1 MEDEGKMFRELKFLL
16 ALWKTN
22 LASVMEYRIAFISQ
36 SIGMILNDGVYF
48 LVWIIFFD
56 RFKDI
61 RGWGLTDMYIVFG
74 VSAGAFGLAGMLFG
88 NAFNLADIIVRGRL
102 DYYLS
107 LPRPTLLH
115 VLASR
120 TVPSG
125 FGDFLYGFISYIA
138 SGQFSMDG
146 LARFILAVLL
156 ATTTFVAFL
165 VIVQSLAFWLGTGGA
180 FTSMAINAIVT
191 FALYPITLF
200 DHTAK
205 FLLFTIVP
213 AAFMGAVPAGFVRD
227 FAWNL
232 LGQMTLAAVGFMAL
246 ALLLFRLGLQ
256 RYESGSAIQVEV

>member
-1 MEDEGKMFRELKFLL
+1 MKEIKFLS
-16 ALWKTN
+16 ALWKNN
-22 LASVMEYRIAFISQ
+22 LSAAMEYRAAFISQ

-61 RGWGLTDMYIVFG
+61 RGWQLTDMFMVFG

-88 NAFNLADIIVRGRL
+88 NAFNLGDIIVNGRL

-120 TVPSG
+120 AVPSG
-125 FGDFLYGFISYIA
+125 FGDFLYGFISYFA
-138 SGQFSMDG
+138 SGQFSPGG
-146 LARFILAVLL
+146 LGRFILALLL
-156 ATTTFVAFL
+156 ATVVFVSFL

-180 FTSMAINAIVT
+180 VTDIAINAMVT

-200 DHTAK
+200 NNSAK
-205 FLLFTIVP
+205 LILFIVIP
-213 AAFMGAVPAGFVRD
+213 AAFMGAVPAGFVHS
-227 FAWNL
+227 FSWSS
-232 LGQMTLAAVGFMAL
+232 LGLMSVASVGFLAM
-246 ALLLFRLGLQ
+246 ALLLFHLGLR

>member
-1 MEDEGKMFRELKFLL
+1 VKELKFLT
-16 ALWKTN
+16 ALWKIN
-22 LASVMEYRIAFISQ
+22 LASALEYRVAFISQ

-61 RGWGLTDMYIVFG
+61 RGWQLTDMFIVFG

-88 NAFNLADIIVRGRL
+88 NAFNLGDIIVSGRL

-120 TVPSG
+120 VVPSG
-125 FGDFLYGFISYIA
+125 FGDFLYGFISYFA
-138 SGQFSMDG
+138 SGQFNLGG
-146 LARFILAVLL
+146 LGRFILALFL
-156 ATTTFVAFL
+156 AMVVFVSFL
-165 VIVQSLAFWLGTGGA
+165 VIIQSLAFWLGTSGSITGI
-180 FTSMAINAIVT
+180 AINAMIT

-200 DHTAK
+200 NNTAK
-205 FLLFTIVP
+205 LILFLIIP
-213 AAFMGAVPAGFVRD
+213 AAFMGAVPAGFVRS
-227 FAWNL
+227 FSWPS
-232 LGQMTLAAVGFMAL
+232 LGLMSLASIGFLAL
-246 ALLLFRLGLQ
+246 AVSVFHLGLR

>member
-1 MEDEGKMFRELKFLL
+1 VKELKFLT

-22 LASVMEYRIAFISQ
+22 LASAMEYRVAFISQ

-61 RGWGLTDMYIVFG
+61 RGWQLSDMFLVFG
-74 VSAGAFGLAGMLFG
+74 VSAGAFGLTGMLFG
-88 NAFNLADIIVRGRL
+88 NAFNLGEIIVNGRL

-120 TVPSG
+120 AVPSG
-125 FGDFLYGFISYIA
+125 FGDFLYGFISFFA
-138 SGQFSMDG
+138 SGQFSADG
-146 LARFILAVLL
+146 LGRFILALIL
-156 ATTTFVAFL
+156 AMAVFVSFL

-180 FTSMAINAIVT
+180 VTDIAINAMVT

-200 DHTAK
+200 NNSAK
-205 FLLFTIVP
+205 LILFIVIP
-213 AAFMGAVPAGFVRD
+213 AAFMGAIPAGFVRG
-227 FAWNL
+227 FSWSS
-232 LGQMTLAAVGFMAL
+232 LGLMFLAALGFLTLAL
-246 ALLLFRLGLQ
+246 SLFDLGLH

>member
-1 MEDEGKMFRELKFLL
+1 MLRELKFLF

-22 LASVMEYRIAFISQ
+22 LASAMEYRTAFFSQ
-36 SIGMILNDGVYF
+36 TIGMILNDGVYF

-61 RGWGLTDMYIVFG
+61 RGWELTDMFLVFG

-88 NAFNLADIIVRGRL
+88 NAFNLGDIIVNGRL

-120 TVPSG
+120 AVPSG
-125 FGDFLYGFISYIA
+125 FGDFLYGFISYLA
-138 SGQFSMDG
+138 SGQFSPGG
-146 LARFILAVLL
+146 LARFVLALLL
-156 ATTTFVAFL
+156 ATSIFVAFL
-165 VIVQSLAFWLGTGGA
+165 VIVQSLAFWLGTGGT
-180 FTSMAINAIVT
+180 FTGIAINAMIT

-200 DHTAK
+200 GNTAK
-205 FLLFTIVP
+205 LVLFILVP
-213 AAFMGAVPAGFVRD
+213 AAFMGAIPAGFVRN
-227 FAWNL
+227 FSWST
-232 LGQMTLAAVGFMAL
+232 LGLMFLAATGFLSL
-246 ALLLFRLGLQ
+246 AMLLFRLGLR

>member
-1 MEDEGKMFRELKFLL
+1 MVKELKFLI
-16 ALWKTN
+16 ALWKIN
-22 LASVMEYRIAFISQ
+22 LASSMEYRVAFISQ

-61 RGWGLTDMYIVFG
+61 RGWQLTDMFIVFG

-88 NAFNLADIIVRGRL
+88 NAFNLGDIIVNGRL

-120 TVPSG
+120 AVPSG
-125 FGDFLYGFISYIA
+125 FGDFLYGFISYFA
-138 SGQFSMDG
+138 SGQFSLDG
-146 LARFILAVLL
+146 LGRFILALFL
-156 ATTTFVAFL
+156 ATVVFVSFL
-165 VIVQSLAFWLGTGGA
+165 VIVQSLAFWLGTGG
-180 FTSMAINAIVT
+180 TLTGIAINAMVT

-200 DHTAK
+200 NNAAK
-205 FLLFTIVP
+205 LILFIIIP
-213 AAFMGAVPAGFVRD
+213 AAFMGAVPAGFVRS
-227 FAWNL
+227 FSWNS
-232 LGQMTLAAVGFMAL
+232 LGQMSLAAVGFLAL
-246 ALLLFRLGLQ
+246 AVTLFRLGLR